1 MRFDGETMDRGLTV
15 DDVARALWRRPW
27 VVLSITALVLV
38 LGTAYVMTRPRVWK
52 ATSVVRV
59 EPQQTDAQ
67 LVQRT
72 VGDVEP
78 RLLSLR
84 QAMLGGPV
92 LSRVVDQLKLS
103 PELVA
108 RRGKEAAIEQLRE
121 AIDVKPTWNAFEVT
135 VSAGEPKQAADIANL
150 VPTVFAQLTNETR
163 AAQAAD
169 ATRVFDSQVKQLQG
183 SVNDWQQKII
193 AFKVAHVG
201 ELPEQMEA
209 NMRQLDRLA
218 GEVRARTEQLRAT
231 EVRRSDLVLMRN
243 GGDTEVG
250 RAQVV
255 ADQLEQQLAAARTQY
270 TDDHPEVLRLTRELK
285 AARSKVNDADSK
297 LGVQRDERSRA
308 GREVA
313 GIQRDIDGL
322 QKEMQTY
329 QGRLDQTPRWA
340 AELAGLEREY
350 EITKTK
356 YQSVL
361 GRKVEAEIAQEIEAR
376 NAPRLFTLVSP
387 AAPPAVPAK
396 PDRFGGLM
404 VVLVAA
410 LGAGVLSG
418 VMLELRDES
427 IHDERQLRGELPLP
441 VLAIVPAMNGR
452 TERRVLLPANPLRSP
467 PREPVDSLN

>member
-1 MRFDGETMDRGLTV
+1 MDRGLTV
-15 DDVARALWRRPW
+15 DDVGRALWRRPW
-27 VVLSITALVLV
+27 VVMSVTALVLLV
-38 LGTAYVMTRPRVWK
+38 GTPYVMTRPKVWK

-92 LSRVVDQLKLS
+92 LERVVDQLKLS
-103 PELVA
+103 PDLVK

-121 AIDVKPTWNAFEVT
+121 QIDVKPTWNAFEVT
-135 VSAGEPKQAADIANL
+135 VSAPDPKQAADIANL

-169 ATRVFDSQVKQLQG
+169 ATRVFDTQVKQLQD
-183 SVNDWQQKII
+183 SVNGWQQKIV
-193 AFKVAHVG
+193 AFKIAHVG

-218 GEVRARTEQLRAT
+218 GEIRARTEQLRAS
-231 EVRRSDLVLMRN
+231 EARRSDLALMRN

-255 ADQLEQQLAAARTQY
+255 ADQLEQQLAAAKTQY
-270 TDDHPEVLRLTRELK
+270 TDDHPEVVRLTRELK
-285 AARSKVNDADSK
+285 AARNKVKESDAR
-297 LGVQRDERSRA
+297 LGVQRDERARA

-313 GIQRDIDGL
+313 AVQRDVDGL
-322 QKEMQTY
+322 QKEMQVY
-329 QGRLDQTPRWA
+329 QARLDQTPRWA

-350 EITKTK
+350 DISKTK

-376 NAPRLFTLVSP
+376 NAPRLFSLVSP
-387 AAPPAVPAK
+387 AAPPVVPAK

-418 VMLELRDES
+418 VMVELRDES

>member
-1 MRFDGETMDRGLTV
+1 MDRGLTA
-15 DDVARALWRRPW
+15 DDVARALFRRSW
-27 VVLSITALVLV
+27 VVASVTGVVLV
-38 LGTAYVMTRPRVWK
+38 LGTAYVMMQPRVWK

-59 EPQQTDAQ
+59 EPQQADSQ

-72 VGDVEP
+72 VGEVEP
-78 RLLSLR
+78 RLTSLR

-92 LSRVVDQLKLS
+92 LGRVVDQLKLY
-103 PELVA
+103 PNLVA
-108 RRGKEAAIEQLRE
+108 RRGKEAGIEQLRE
-121 AIDVKPTWNAFEVT
+121 DIDVRPTWNAFEVT
-135 VSAGEPKQAADIANL
+135 VSANDPKQAADVANL

-169 ATRVFDSQVKQLQG
+169 ATRVFDAQVKDLQG
-183 SVNDWQQKII
+183 AVNGWQQEII

-218 GEVRARTEQLRAT
+218 GEMRARTEQLRAADA
-231 EVRRSDLVLMRN
+231 RRGDLVLMKN

-250 RAQVV
+250 RAQTVV
-255 ADQLEQQLAAARTQY
+255 EQLEQQLAGAKTQY
-270 TDDHPEVLRLTRELK
+270 TDDHPEVLRLTHELK
-285 AARSKVNDADSK
+285 AARGRAHEADAR
-297 LGVQRDERSRA
+297 LGAQRDERTRA
-308 GREVA
+308 TREVA
-313 GIQRDIDGL
+313 AIQRDVEGL
-322 QKEMQTY
+322 QKEMETY
-329 QGRLDQTPRWA
+329 QARLDQTPRWA

-350 EITKTK
+350 DIAKTK

-361 GRKVEAEIAQEIEAR
+361 SRKVEAEIAQEIEAR
-376 NAPRLFTLVSP
+376 NAPRLFSLVSP
-387 AAPPAVPAK
+387 AAPPVTPSK

-441 VLAIVPAMNGR
+441 VLAIVPALNGR
-452 TERRVLLPANPLRSP
+452 TERRVLLPATPLRTS
-467 PREPVDSLN
+467 RQSNTESLN

>member
-1 MRFDGETMDRGLTV
+1 MDRGLTA

-27 VVLSITALVLV
+27 VVLAVAGVVLV
-38 LGTAYVMTRPRVWK
+38 LGAAYVMTRPRVWK

-92 LSRVVDQLKLS
+92 LGRVVDQLKLT
-103 PELVA
+103 PDLVA

-121 AIDVKPTWNAFEVT
+121 SIDVKPTWNAFEVT
-135 VSAGEPKQAADIANL
+135 VSANDPKVAAEIANL
-150 VPTVFAQLTNETR
+150 VPTVFAQFTNETR
-163 AAQAAD
+163 ASQAAD
-169 ATRVFDSQVKQLQG
+169 ATQVFDSQVKGLQDQ
-183 SVNDWQQKII
+183 VNGWQQKII

-209 NMRQLDRLA
+209 NMRQLDRLS
-218 GEVRARTEQLRAT
+218 GEMRARTEQLRA
-231 EVRRSDLVLMRN
+231 VQARRSDLVLMRN
-243 GGDTEVG
+243 GGDTESG
-250 RAQVV
+250 RAQMVV
-255 ADQLEQQLAAARTQY
+255 DQLEQQLAGAKTQY
-270 TDDHPEVLRLTRELK
+270 TDDHPEVVRLSRELK
-285 AARSKVNDADSK
+285 AARGRANEADAR
-297 LGVQRDERSRA
+297 LGVQREERARA
-308 GREVA
+308 VRDVA
-313 GIQRDIDGL
+313 TIQQDIDAL
-322 QKEMQTY
+322 SKEAQNY
-329 QGRLDQTPRWA
+329 QARLDQTPRWA

-350 EITKTK
+350 DIAKTK

-376 NAPRLFTLVSP
+376 NAPRLFSLVSP
-387 AAPPAVPAK
+387 AAPPVVPSK
-396 PDRFGGLM
+396 PDRFGGLV

-410 LGAGVLSG
+410 IGAGVLSG
-418 VMLELRDES
+418 VMIELRDDS
-427 IHDERQLRGELPLP
+427 IRDERQLKGELPLP

-452 TERRVLLPANPLRSP
+452 TERRVLMPATPLRGP
-467 PREPVDSLN
+467 PHTSDSLN

>member
-1 MRFDGETMDRGLTV
+1 MDRGLTA

-27 VVLSITALVLV
+27 VVLAVSGLVLV
-38 LGTAYVMTRPRVWK
+38 LGAAYVLTRPRVWK

-92 LSRVVDQLKLS
+92 LSKVVDQLKLY
-103 PELVA
+103 PDLVA

-135 VSAGEPKQAADIANL
+135 VSAGSPKNAADIANL
-150 VPTVFAQLTNETR
+150 VPTVFGQLTNETR

-169 ATRVFDSQVKQLQG
+169 ATRVFDAQVKELQAT
-183 SVNDWQQKII
+183 VNGWQQKII

-209 NMRQLDRLA
+209 NMRQLDRLS
-218 GEVRARTEQLRAT
+218 GEVRARTEQLRAADT
-231 EVRRSDLVLMRN
+231 RRSDLVLLRN
-243 GGDTEVG
+243 GGDTELG
-250 RAQVV
+250 RAQTV
-255 ADQLEQQLAAARTQY
+255 ADQLEQQLAAAKTQY
-270 TDDHPEVLRLTRELK
+270 TDDHPEVVRLTRELK
-285 AARSKVNDADSK
+285 AARARAHEADAH
-297 LGVQRDERSRA
+297 LGAQRDERSRA

-313 GIQRDIDGL
+313 GIQRDIEAL

-329 QGRLDQTPRWA
+329 QARLDQTPRWA

-350 EITKTK
+350 DIARAK
-356 YQSVL
+356 YQSVV
-361 GRKVEAEIAQEIEAR
+361 GRKVEAEIAQDIEAR
-376 NAPRLFTLVSP
+376 NAPRLFSLISP
-387 AAPPAVPAK
+387 AAPPVVPSK

-427 IHDERQLRGELPLP
+427 FHDERQLRGELPLP

-452 TERRVLLPANPLRSP
+452 TERRVLLPATPLRSP
-467 PREPVDSLN
+467 PRETTESLN

>member
-1 MRFDGETMDRGLTV
+1 MDRGLTA
-15 DDVARALWRRPW
+15 DDVARALWRRSW
-27 VVLSITALVLV
+27 VVLAVSGLVLV
-38 LGTAYVMTRPRVWK
+38 LGAAYVLTRPRVWK

-92 LSRVVDQLKLS
+92 LGKVVDQLKLY

-108 RRGKEAAIEQLRE
+108 RRGREAAIEQLRE

-135 VSAGEPKQAADIANL
+135 VSAGSPKNAADIANL
-150 VPTVFAQLTNETR
+150 VPTVFGQLTNETR

-169 ATRVFDSQVKQLQG
+169 ATRVFDAQVKELQAT
-183 SVNDWQQKII
+183 VNGWQQKII

-209 NMRQLDRLA
+209 NMRQLDRLS
-218 GEVRARTEQLRAT
+218 GEVRARTEQLRAADAH
-231 EVRRSDLVLMRN
+231 RSDLVLLRN

-250 RAQVV
+250 RAQTV
-255 ADQLEQQLAAARTQY
+255 ADLLEQQLAAAKTQY
-270 TDDHPEVLRLTRELK
+270 TDDHPEVVRLSRELK
-285 AARSKVNDADSK
+285 AARARVHQADAS

-308 GREVA
+308 GREVSA
-313 GIQRDIDGL
+313 IQRDIDAL

-329 QGRLDQTPRWA
+329 QARLDQTPQRA

-350 EITKTK
+350 DIARTK
-356 YQSVL
+356 YQSVV
-361 GRKVEAEIAQEIEAR
+361 GRKVEAEIAQELEAR
-376 NAPRLFTLVSP
+376 NAPRLFSLISP
-387 AAPPAVPAK
+387 AAPPVVPSK

-427 IHDERQLRGELPLP
+427 FHDERQLRGELPLP
-441 VLAIVPAMNGR
+441 VLAIVPVMNGR
-452 TERRVLLPANPLRSP
+452 AERRVLLPATPLRSP
-467 PREPVDSLN
+467 PRETTESLN

>member
-1 MRFDGETMDRGLTV
+1 MDRGLTA
-15 DDVARALWRRPW
+15 DDVARALGRRPW
-27 VVLSITALVLV
+27 VVLGVTALVLSV
-38 LGTAYVMTRPRVWK
+38 GTAYVLTRPRVWK

-92 LSRVVDQLKLS
+92 LGRVVDQLKLY
-103 PELVA
+103 PDLVS

-135 VSAGEPKQAADIANL
+135 VSAGNPKQAADVANL
-150 VPTVFAQLTNETR
+150 VPTVFAQITNETR
-163 AAQAAD
+163 ASQAAD
-169 ATRVFDSQVKQLQG
+169 ATGVFDAQVKELQDR
-183 SVNDWQQKII
+183 VNGWQQKII

-209 NMRQLDRLA
+209 NMRQLDRLS
-218 GEVRARTEQLRAT
+218 GEIRARTEQLRAT
-231 EVRRSDLVLMRN
+231 EARRSDLALLRN

-250 RAQVV
+250 RAQMVV
-255 ADQLEQQLAAARTQY
+255 DQLEQQLAGARTQY
-270 TDDHPEVLRLTRELK
+270 TEDHPEVVRLTRELK
-285 AARSKVNDADSK
+285 AARGRAREADAR
-297 LGVQRDERSRA
+297 LGVQRDERTRASREA
-308 GREVA
+308 A
-313 GIQRDIDGL
+313 AIQRDVDGL
-322 QKEMQTY
+322 EKETKTY
-329 QGRLDQTPRWA
+329 QDRLDRTPRWA

-350 EITKTK
+350 DIARTK

-361 GRKVEAEIAQEIEAR
+361 GRKVEAEIAQDIEAR
-376 NAPRLFTLVSP
+376 NAPRLFSLVSP
-387 AAPPAVPAK
+387 AAPPVVPAK

-410 LGAGVLSG
+410 LGAGVLCG
-418 VMLELRDES
+418 VMLDLRDETF
-427 IHDERQLRGELPLP
+427 HDARQLRGELPLP

-452 TERRVLLPANPLRSP
+452 TERRVLLPASPLRSP
-467 PREPVDSLN
+467 PPQTSDSLN

>member
-1 MRFDGETMDRGLTV
+1 MDRGLTA

-27 VVLSITALVLV
+27 VVLAISGLVLV

-92 LSRVVDQLKLS
+92 LGKVVDQLKLY
-103 PELVA
+103 PDLVA

-135 VSAGEPKQAADIANL
+135 VSAGSPKTAADVANL
-150 VPTVFAQLTNETR
+150 VPTIFGQLTNETR
-163 AAQAAD
+163 ASQAAD
-169 ATRVFDSQVKQLQG
+169 ATRVFDAQVKELQAT
-183 SVNDWQQKII
+183 VNGWQQKII

-209 NMRQLDRLA
+209 NMRQLDRLS
-218 GEVRARTEQLRAT
+218 GEVRARTEQLRAADT
-231 EVRRSDLVLMRN
+231 RRSDLVLLRN

-250 RAQVV
+250 RAQTV
-255 ADQLEQQLAAARTQY
+255 ADQLEQQLAAAKTQY
-270 TDDHPEVLRLTRELK
+270 TDDHPEVVRLSRELK
-285 AARSKVNDADSK
+285 AARARAHQADAN
-297 LGVQRDERSRA
+297 LGAQRDERSRA

-313 GIQRDIDGL
+313 AIQRDIDAI

-329 QGRLDQTPRWA
+329 QARLDQTPRWA

-350 EITKTK
+350 DIARIK
-356 YQSVL
+356 YQSVV
-361 GRKVEAEIAQEIEAR
+361 GRKVEAEIAQDLEAR
-376 NAPRLFTLVSP
+376 NAPRLF
-387 AAPPAVPAK
+387 
-396 PDRFGGLM
+396 
-404 VVLVAA
+404 
-410 LGAGVLSG
+410 
-418 VMLELRDES
+418 
-427 IHDERQLRGELPLP
+427 
-441 VLAIVPAMNGR
+441 
-452 TERRVLLPANPLRSP
+452 
-467 PREPVDSLN
+467 

>member
-1 MRFDGETMDRGLTV
+1 MDRGLTV

-27 VVLSITALVLV
+27 VVLSITGLVLA
-38 LGTAYVMTRPRVWK
+38 LGAAYVMTRPRVWK

-135 VSAGEPKQAADIANL
+135 VSAGDPKQAADIANL

-163 AAQAAD
+163 AAQGAD

-231 EVRRSDLVLMRN
+231 EVRRSDLALMRN

-250 RAQVV
+250 RP
-255 ADQLEQQLAAARTQY
+255 RWWRISWSSSWPRPGPSTP
-270 TDDHPEVLRLTRELK
+270 T
-285 AARSKVNDADSK
+285 
-297 LGVQRDERSRA
+297 
-308 GREVA
+308 
-313 GIQRDIDGL
+313 I
-322 QKEMQTY
+322 
-329 QGRLDQTPRWA
+329 TPRCS
-340 AELAGLEREY
+340 G
-350 EITKTK
+350 
-356 YQSVL
+356 
-361 GRKVEAEIAQEIEAR
+361 
-376 NAPRLFTLVSP
+376 SP
-387 AAPPAVPAK
+387 A
-396 PDRFGGLM
+396 
-404 VVLVAA
+404 
-410 LGAGVLSG
+410 S
-418 VMLELRDES
+418 
-427 IHDERQLRGELPLP
+427 
-441 VLAIVPAMNGR
+441 
-452 TERRVLLPANPLRSP
+452 
-467 PREPVDSLN
+467 

>member
-1 MRFDGETMDRGLTV
+1 
-15 DDVARALWRRPW
+15 
-27 VVLSITALVLV
+27 
-38 LGTAYVMTRPRVWK
+38 
-52 ATSVVRV
+52 
-59 EPQQTDAQ
+59 
-67 LVQRT
+67 
-72 VGDVEP
+72 
-78 RLLSLR
+78 
-84 QAMLGGPV
+84 
-92 LSRVVDQLKLS
+92 
-103 PELVA
+103 
-108 RRGKEAAIEQLRE
+108 
-121 AIDVKPTWNAFEVT
+121 
-135 VSAGEPKQAADIANL
+135 
-150 VPTVFAQLTNETR
+150 
-163 AAQAAD
+163 
-169 ATRVFDSQVKQLQG
+169 VFDSQVKQLQG

>member
-1 MRFDGETMDRGLTV
+1 MDRGLTA

-27 VVLSITALVLV
+27 VVLGVAGLVLV
-38 LGTAYVMTRPRVWK
+38 LGAAYVMTRPRVWK

-92 LSRVVDQLKLS
+92 LGRVVDQLKLY

-108 RRGKEAAIEQLRE
+108 QRGKDAAIEQLRE
-121 AIDVKPTWNAFEVT
+121 GIDVKPTWNAFEVT
-135 VSAGEPKQAADIANL
+135 VSAGSPRTAADIAKL
-150 VPTVFAQLTNETR
+150 VPTIFGQLTNETR

-169 ATRVFDSQVKQLQG
+169 ATRVFDTQVKELQLA
-183 SVNDWQQKII
+183 VNGWQQKII
-193 AFKVAHVG
+193 TFKVAHIG

-209 NMRQLDRLA
+209 NMRQLDRLS
-218 GEVRARTEQLRAT
+218 GEIRARTEQLRAADA
-231 EVRRSDLVLMRN
+231 RRSDLALLRN
-243 GGDTEVG
+243 GGDTEMG
-250 RAQVV
+250 RAQTVG
-255 ADQLEQQLAAARTQY
+255 DQLEQQLAAARTQY
-270 TDDHPEVLRLTRELK
+270 TEDHPEVLRLTRELK
-285 AARSKVNDADSK
+285 AARARERAADGR
-297 LGVQRDERSRA
+297 LGVQRDERTRA
-308 GREVA
+308 GREVGA
-313 GIQRDIDGL
+313 IQRDIDAL

-329 QGRLDQTPRWA
+329 QARLDQTPRWA

-350 EITKTK
+350 DIARTK
-356 YQSVL
+356 YQSVM
-361 GRKVEAEIAQEIEAR
+361 GRRVEAEIAQDIEAR
-376 NAPRLFTLVSP
+376 NAPRLFSLVSP
-387 AAPPAVPAK
+387 AAPPVAPSK

-404 VVLVAA
+404 VVLVASI
-410 LGAGVLSG
+410 GAGVLAG
-418 VMLELRDES
+418 VMLELRDET

-452 TERRVLLPANPLRSP
+452 TERRVLLPASPLRTP
-467 PREPVDSLN
+467 PRESTDSLN

>member
-1 MRFDGETMDRGLTV
+1 MDRGLTV

-27 VVLSITALVLV
+27 VVISVTALVLV

-59 EPQQTDAQ
+59 EPQQADAQ

-78 RLLSLR
+78 RLTSLP
-84 QAMLGGPV
+84 QAMLSGPV
-92 LSRVVDQLKLS
+92 LGRVVDQLKLH
-103 PELVA
+103 PKLVA
-108 RRGKEAAIEQLRE
+108 RRGKEAAVEQLRE

-135 VSAGEPKQAADIANL
+135 VSAGDPKQAADIANL
-150 VPTVFAQLTNETR
+150 VPTLFAQLTNETR

-169 ATRVFDSQVKQLQG
+169 AVKVFDAQVKELQD
-183 SVNDWQQKII
+183 SVNGWQQKII
-193 AFKVAHVG
+193 AFKVAHIG

-231 EVRRSDLVLMRN
+231 EARRSDLALMRN

-255 ADQLEQQLAAARTQY
+255 VDQLEQQLAAAKTQY
-270 TDDHPEVLRLTRELK
+270 TDDHPEVLRLSRELK
-285 AARSKVNDADSK
+285 AARAKVRESDSR
-297 LGVQRDERSRA
+297 LGVQRDERARA

-322 QKEMQTY
+322 QKEVQTY
-329 QGRLDQTPRWA
+329 QARLDQTPRWA

-350 EITKTK
+350 DIAKTK

-361 GRKVEAEIAQEIEAR
+361 GRKVESEIAQEIQAR
-376 NAPRLFTLVSP
+376 NAPRLFSLVSP
-387 AAPPAVPAK
+387 AAPPSVPSK

-418 VMLELRDES
+418 VMLELRDDS

-452 TERRVLLPANPLRSP
+452 TERRVLLPANPLRTP

>member
-1 MRFDGETMDRGLTV
+1 MDHGLSV

-27 VVLSITALVLV
+27 VAVSVTALVLV

-59 EPQQTDAQ
+59 EAQQTDAQ

-92 LSRVVDQLKLS
+92 LGRVVDQLKLS
-103 PELVA
+103 PDLVA
-108 RRGKEAAIEQLRE
+108 RRGKEAAIEALRE

-135 VSAGEPKQAADIANL
+135 VSAGDPKQAADIANL

-169 ATRVFDSQVKQLQG
+169 ATRVFDAQVKDLQG
-183 SVNDWQQKII
+183 QVNDWQQKII
-193 AFKVAHVG
+193 AFKVAHIG

-218 GEVRARTEQLRAT
+218 GEVRARSEQLRAT
-231 EVRRSDLVLMRN
+231 EARRSDLALMRN
-243 GGDTEVG
+243 GGDTEIG
-250 RAQVV
+250 RAQMV

-270 TDDHPEVLRLTRELK
+270 TEDHPEVVRLTRELK
-285 AARSKVNDADSK
+285 AARGKLHDADTR
-297 LGVQRDERSRA
+297 LGVQREERARA

-313 GIQRDIDGL
+313 GVQRDIDGL

-329 QGRLDQTPRWA
+329 QARLDQTPRWA

-350 EITKTK
+350 DIARTK
-356 YQSVL
+356 YQSVARAE
-361 GRKVEAEIAQEIEAR
+361 GRGGDRPGDRGPERAAAVQPGEPRGASGGPGQAGPLRGPDGGPGGGAR
-376 NAPRLFTLVSP
+376 RGRALRGDGRAPRREHP
-387 AAPPAVPAK
+387 RRAA
-396 PDRFGGLM
+396 
-404 VVLVAA
+404 AA
-410 LGAGVLSG
+410 
-418 VMLELRDES
+418 R
-427 IHDERQLRGELPLP
+427 
-441 VLAIVPAMNGR
+441 
-452 TERRVLLPANPLRSP
+452 
-467 PREPVDSLN
+467 

>member
-1 MRFDGETMDRGLTV
+1 M
-15 DDVARALWRRPW
+15 
-27 VVLSITALVLV
+27 LV

-59 EPQQTDAQ
+59 EATQTDAQ

-92 LSRVVDQLKLS
+92 LGRVVDQLKLS
-103 PELVA
+103 PDLVA
-108 RRGKEAAIEQLRE
+108 RRGKEAAVEALRE
-121 AIDVKPTWNAFEVT
+121 EIDVKPTWNAFEVT
-135 VSAGEPKQAADIANL
+135 VSTGDPKQAADIANL

-169 ATRVFDSQVKQLQG
+169 ATRVFDAQVKDLQNQ
-183 SVNDWQQKII
+183 VNGWQQKII
-193 AFKVAHVG
+193 AFKVAHIG

-218 GEVRARTEQLRAT
+218 GEVRARSEQLRAT
-231 EVRRSDLVLMRN
+231 EARRSDLALMRN

-250 RAQVV
+250 RAQMV
-255 ADQLEQQLAAARTQY
+255 ADQLEQQLAAAKTQY
-270 TDDHPEVLRLTRELK
+270 TDDHPEVVRLTRELK
-285 AARSKVNDADSK
+285 AARGKVHDSDTR
-297 LGVQRDERSRA
+297 LGVQREERARA
-308 GREVA
+308 GRDVA
-313 GIQRDIDGL
+313 GVQRDIDGL

-329 QGRLDQTPRWA
+329 QARLDQTPRWT

-350 EITKTK
+350 DIARTK
-356 YQSVL
+356 YQSVV

-376 NAPRLFTLVSP
+376 NAPRLFSLVSP
-387 AAPPAVPAK
+387 AAPPVVPAK
-396 PDRFGGLM
+396 PDRFGGLL

-418 VMLELRDES
+418 VMVELRDES
-427 IHDERQLRGELPLP
+427 IHDERQLRGEFPLP

>member
-1 MRFDGETMDRGLTV
+1 MDHGLSV

-27 VVLSITALVLV
+27 VAVSVTALVLV

-72 VGDVEP
+72 VGDLEP

-92 LSRVVDQLKLS
+92 LGRVVDELKLS
-103 PELVA
+103 PDLVA
-108 RRGKEAAIEQLRE
+108 RRGKEAAVEALRE

-135 VSAGEPKQAADIANL
+135 VSAGDPKQAADIANL
-150 VPTVFAQLTNETR
+150 VPTVFGQLTNETR

-169 ATRVFDSQVKQLQG
+169 ATRVFDAQVKDLQG
-183 SVNDWQQKII
+183 QVNGWQQKII
-193 AFKVAHVG
+193 AFKVAHIG

-218 GEVRARTEQLRAT
+218 GEVRARSEQLRAT
-231 EVRRSDLVLMRN
+231 EARRSDLALMRN

-250 RAQVV
+250 RAQMV

-270 TDDHPEVLRLTRELK
+270 TEDHPEVLRLTRELK
-285 AARSKVNDADSK
+285 AARGRMHDADTR

-313 GIQRDIDGL
+313 GVQRDIDGL

-329 QGRLDQTPRWA
+329 QARLDQTPRWA
-340 AELAGLEREY
+340 GELAGLEREY
-350 EITKTK
+350 DIARTK

-376 NAPRLFTLVSP
+376 NAPRLFSLVSP
-387 AAPPAVPAK
+387 AAPPVVPAK

-418 VMLELRDES
+418 VMVELRDES

-441 VLAIVPAMNGR
+441 VLAIVPAMDGR
-452 TERRVLLPANPLRSP
+452 TERRVLLPANPLRTP
-467 PREPVDSLN
+467 PRESVDSLN

>member
-1 MRFDGETMDRGLTV
+1 MDRGLTA

-27 VVLSITALVLV
+27 VVLAVAGVVLV

-92 LSRVVDQLKLS
+92 LGRVVDQLKLM
-103 PELVA
+103 PDLVA

-121 AIDVKPTWNAFEVT
+121 SIDVKPTWNAFEVT
-135 VSAGEPKQAADIANL
+135 VSANDPKVAANIANL

-163 AAQAAD
+163 ASQAAD
-169 ATRVFDSQVKQLQG
+169 ATKVFDSQVKELQD
-183 SVNDWQQKII
+183 SVNGWQQKII
-193 AFKVAHVG
+193 AFKVAHIG

-209 NMRQLDRLA
+209 NMRQLDRLS
-218 GEVRARTEQLRAT
+218 GEMRARTEQLRAV
-231 EVRRSDLVLMRN
+231 EARRSDLVLMRN
-243 GGDTEVG
+243 GGDTESG
-250 RAQVV
+250 RAQMVV
-255 ADQLEQQLAAARTQY
+255 DQLQQQLAAAKTQY
-270 TDDHPEVLRLTRELK
+270 TDDHPEVVRLSRELK
-285 AARSKVNDADSK
+285 AARGRVNEADAR
-297 LGVQRDERSRA
+297 LGVQREERARA
-308 GREVA
+308 TREV
-313 GIQRDIDGL
+313 GTIQRDIDALG
-322 QKEMQTY
+322 KEAQNY
-329 QGRLDQTPRWA
+329 QARLDQTPRWA

-350 EITKTK
+350 DIAKTK

-361 GRKVEAEIAQEIEAR
+361 GRKVEAEIAQEIESR
-376 NAPRLFTLVSP
+376 NAPRLFSLVSP
-387 AAPPAVPAK
+387 AAPPAVPSK
-396 PDRFGGLM
+396 PDRFGGLV

-410 LGAGVLSG
+410 IGAGVLSG
-418 VMLELRDES
+418 VMVELRDES
-427 IHDERQLRGELPLP
+427 IRDERQLRGELPLP

-452 TERRVLLPANPLRSP
+452 TERRVLMPATPLR
-467 PREPVDSLN
+467 REHKSSDSLN